1 MFMVSLP
8 TQRHAFHLV
17 DPSILPL
24 TTAFSALSLTLGSVL
39 YFHGYHGGLESTIFG
54 LFGVITCMFL

>member
-1 MFMVSLP
+1 MLLASLP